1 MAAVGSYGTL
11 PALNNRKERQSL
23 KTEQRRTVYAG
34 TAAVLL
40 VAACCV
46 CVYVVSNSR
55 AAVDPTALTGI
66 FGNEAGP
73 SSRSEGSNGL
83 IYGGGNR
90 QMRDEVNFMVGSP
103 GWEPGPDYYSTE
115 NWNNADLNPSS
126 LRSSFDP
133 YVGVSACPNCH
144 KEIGQT
150 FEMSVVPRCDY
161 SPQAIHIR
169 NILKLDMWWQSPAFS
184 SALYKENHWIGAQIG
199 HFITSGSLPVVL
211 VPPCFLPRLSK
222 KELHVL
228 NAALYQMGMS
238 LLIVGGMQG
247 ANFISQNLAG
257 LDGFG
262 YVDSGGVDAFT
273 DNYDIDTVFSDGPF
287 YMQNAAVTTELF
299 YGPRMLEGLRTT
311 VGIPA
316 RKLPPNTVSLST
328 CRDNSD
334 CCFLERN
341 LVVCVLVFRV
351 EVEHGLQAC
360 TQTHSHIHT
369 LSTPVILDRTTLAH

>member
-1 MAAVGSYGTL
+1 MARDTYGTL
-11 PALNNRKERQSL
+11 PVPTIR
-23 KTEQRRTVYAG
+23 TEKDSTKAKIKRSIQGLVQARS
-34 TAAVLL
+34 AAIFLA
-40 VAACCV
+40 AACCV
-46 CVYVVSNSR
+46 CVLQASFYQSR
-55 AAVDPTALTGI
+55 SGPTILTGP

-90 QMRDEVNFMVGSP
+90 QMRDEVNFQVGAP

-115 NWNNADLNPSS
+115 KWDNADPTPSS
-126 LRSSFDP
+126 LHSAFDP
-133 YVGVSACPNCH
+133 YVGVTACPNCH
-144 KEIGQT
+144 KQQSQT
-150 FEMSVVPRCDY
+150 FEMSVGPRCDY

-184 SALYKENHWIGAQIG
+184 SALYKEHHWIGAQVG

-211 VPPCFLPRLSK
+211 VPPCFLPKMAK

-257 LDGFG
+257 VDGFG
-262 YVDSGGVDAFT
+262 YVDSGGVGPDYS
-273 DNYDIDTVFSDGPF
+273 DKYDIDTVFSDGPF

-316 RKLPPNTVSLST
+316 RHLPPNTV
-328 CRDNSD
+328 
-334 CCFLERN
+334 
-341 LVVCVLVFRV
+341 CVLMI
-351 EVEHGLQAC
+351 
-360 TQTHSHIHT
+360 S
-369 LSTPVILDRTTLAH
+369 